1 MAVTE
6 DPHQAAEMVLVKQ
19 VRLGNSGLKIS
30 PIVIGCMSYGSK
42 KWADW
47 VIEDKTQIFKIMKH
61 CYDKGLRT
69 FDTADF
75 YSNGLSERIIKE
87 FLEYYNI
94 KRETVVIMTKIYFP
108 VDETLDLHHNFTS
121 NEFEELD
128 LSNQRG
134 LSRKHIIAGVENS
147 VKRLGTYIDL
157 LQIHRLDHETPMKE
171 IMKAL
176 NDVVEAGHVRYIGA
190 SSMLA
195 TEFAELQ
202 FTADK
207 YGWFQFISS
216 QSYYNLLY
224 REDERELIPF
234 AKRHNIGLL
243 PWSPNARGMLTR
255 PLNQSTDRIKS
266 DPTFKS
272 LHLDN
277 LEEEQKEIINRVEK
291 VSKDKKVSM
300 AMISIAWVLHKGCHP
315 IVGLNTTA
323 RVDEAIAALQ
333 VTLTEEEIK
342 YLEEPYKPQRQRC

>member
-1 MAVTE
+1 MGLA
-6 DPHQAAEMVLVKQ
+6 KQ
-19 VRLGNSGLKIS
+19 VRLGDSGLKIS

-47 VIEDKTQIFKIMKH
+47 VIEDKAQIFKILKH
-61 CYDKGLRT
+61 CYDNGLRT

-87 FLEYYNI
+87 FLDHYSI
-94 KRETVVIMTKIYFP
+94 KRETVVIMTKIFLP
-108 VDETLDLHHNFTS
+108 IDETLDLRHKFTLG
-121 NEFEELD
+121 EAEELD
-128 LSNQRG
+128 LTNQRG
-134 LSRKHIIAGVENS
+134 LSRKHIIAGVKNS
-147 VKRLGTYIDL
+147 VERLGTYIDL
-157 LQIHRLDHETPMKE
+157 LQIHRLDHDTPMKE
-171 IMKAL
+171 IMRAL
-176 NDVVEAGHVRYIGA
+176 NDVVEAGDVRYIGA

-202 FTADK
+202 FIADK

-216 QSYYNLLY
+216 QSYYNLLN

-243 PWSPNARGMLTR
+243 PWSPNARGVLTR
-255 PLNQSTDRIKS
+255 PLDKTTDRQKS

-272 LHLDN
+272 LKLDA
-277 LEEEQKEIINRVEK
+277 LEDDQMEIVNRVEK
-291 VSKDKKVSM
+291 ISKEKNVSM

-315 IVGLNTTA
+315 IVGLNSTS

-333 VTLTEEEIK
+333 LTLTEEDVK
-342 YLEEPYKPQRQRC
+342 YLEEPYKPKMQVG